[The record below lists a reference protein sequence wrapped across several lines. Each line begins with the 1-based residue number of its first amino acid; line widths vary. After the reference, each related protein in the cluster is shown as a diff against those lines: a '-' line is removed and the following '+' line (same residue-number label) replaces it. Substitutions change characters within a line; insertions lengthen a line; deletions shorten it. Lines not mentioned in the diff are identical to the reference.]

1 MLKKLLFRIQ
11 LWFRPQSSARIFAF
25 YDGSNWKTIDPL
37 AVVIAL
43 REHPTYNDAR
53 HFRESYDSDPAVRD
67 AAIQKMAE
75 AACDAFGV
83 QSYDSESRTGLTLM
97 ERVGLVRSFAMY
109 LEALKKNIE
118 ASATAQ
124 HSTAAS

>member
-1 MLKKLLFRIQ
+1 MLKRLLFRIA

-25 YDGSNWKTIDPL
+25 YDGSNWRTIDPL

-53 HFRESYDSDPAVRD
+53 HFRESYDSDPTIRD
-67 AAIQKMAE
+67 PAIQKMAA

-83 QSYDSESRTGLTLM
+83 KPYDSETRTGLTLM

-109 LEALKKNIE
+109 LEAVKKNIE
-118 ASATAQ
+118 TSATAQ
-124 HSTAAS
+124 PSTAAN